1 MGIDDDHG
9 FAETAC
15 GVLRKPEQDAAVSL
29 PLGDRSGCPPGEGLL
44 GLAQ

>member
-1 MGIDDDHG
+1 MGIDDDRG

-15 GVLRKPEQDAAVSL
+15 GVLRKPEQDAAVPL
-29 PLGDRSGCPPGEGLL
+29 PLEIAPDTHQAGLL